1 MNRINNNR
9 GFSLLWVIGIVTVTS
24 IISAITAGVIVYNNN
39 KLSYDLT
46 YEDLSKDNDLNEF
59 LTVYAHIL
67 SEYYENVD
75 KSALLDQAIAG
86 MMDYLGDDYSTY
98 LDDDTTAELFE
109 SLAGEY
115 TGIGVSINNTDKS
128 IAKVYDNSSG

>member
-67 SEYYENVD
+67 SEYYKMLIKVLYRSSHCRND
-75 KSALLDQAIAG
+75 GLLRR
-86 MMDYLGDDYSTY
+86 
-98 LDDDTTAELFE
+98 
-109 SLAGEY
+109 
-115 TGIGVSINNTDKS
+115 
-128 IAKVYDNSSG
+128 